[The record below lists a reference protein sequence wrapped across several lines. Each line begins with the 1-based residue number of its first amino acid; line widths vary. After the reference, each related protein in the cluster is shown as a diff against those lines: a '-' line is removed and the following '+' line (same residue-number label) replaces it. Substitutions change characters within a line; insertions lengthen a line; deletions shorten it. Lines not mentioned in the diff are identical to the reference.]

1 MDTHGTA
8 QRIVAILLVAASAA
22 AAFGSSVRIYGGSF
36 NLPIPDKGRMAD
48 ATINV
53 PDHHII
59 SDIDVGISVV
69 HTNVFD
75 LQLFLQSPAG
85 TRICLNMYNAF
96 DNFFKGANYTETI
109 FDDEA
114 EVPIEQAAPPF
125 TGRFK
130 PLADFKLSAFDGK
143 DAYGPWRL
151 QIYDAFYYDTG
162 TLNSFEIM
170 VENPE
175 PETILL
181 FTLGAGLIR
190 LRKRPKQDL

>member
-1 MDTHGTA
+1 M
-8 QRIVAILLVAASAA
+8 VAILLVAASAA

-36 NLPIPDKGRMAD
+36 NLPIPDKDWMAD
-48 ATINV
+48 AIINV
-53 PDHHII
+53 PDHRII
-59 SDIDVGISVV
+59 SDLDVEISVA

-75 LQLFLQSPAG
+75 LQIFLKSPSGA
-85 TRICLNMYNAF
+85 RICLNMYNAF

-114 EVPIEQAAPPF
+114 PVPIEQAVPPF

-130 PLADFKLSAFDGK
+130 PLADFKLSAFDGE

-162 TLNSFEIM
+162 ALNSFEIT
-170 VENPE
+170 VEAPE
-175 PETILL
+175 PKTLFF
-181 FTLGAGLIR
+181 FTLGAGVIR
-190 LRKRPKQDL
+190 LRKRHDNLKNV